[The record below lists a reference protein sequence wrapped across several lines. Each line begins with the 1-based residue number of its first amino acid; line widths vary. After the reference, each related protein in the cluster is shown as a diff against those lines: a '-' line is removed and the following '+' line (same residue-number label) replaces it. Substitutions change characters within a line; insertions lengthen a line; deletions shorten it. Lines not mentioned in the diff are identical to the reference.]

1 MQAYH
6 NQENPSLSLM
16 LAFGGEVSMLEL
28 IEIYAVGI
36 AWQQHRHYEIR
47 LNKHCRKNR
56 KKHGHKSISQW
67 PGRIDLNGFLM
78 STVKPVSNAVVLL
91 KL

>member
-1 MQAYH
+1 MNFSTMQAYH

-36 AWQQHRHYEIR
+36 A
-47 LNKHCRKNR
+47 
-56 KKHGHKSISQW
+56 
-67 PGRIDLNGFLM
+67 
-78 STVKPVSNAVVLL
+78 
-91 KL
+91 